1 MEIVSSKSHKSHIC
15 SLRLRVHKALWP
27 WSFKV
32 AQSPH
37 QANQPTG
44 PGPGKPTY
52 SLHIGSTYGIFTY
65 MKGGFYGKCIGISY
79 MDGLKTSETNTP
91 TTQYWVFSALF
102 REEQQK
108 HIPPRQPALLKMV
121 PCRKKKTTS
130 SHPKKVTS
138 NDLKPTEPI
147 SSESFPVPFRDSS
160 NVAQYWRRPCLPVRL
175 FLLGYLEN
183 LDGWNLLPI
192 YIGSGWNCWR
202 CYRNFIFPSA
212 TCMIHLP
219 ACGVNW
225 W

>member
-1 MEIVSSKSHKSHIC
+1 MEIVSSKSHKAHIC

-44 PGPGKPTY
+44 PGLGKPTY

-121 PCRKKKTTS
+121 PCRGNACQRKRRHLLIRKK
-130 SHPKKVTS
+130 SHRM
-138 NDLKPTEPI
+138 I
-147 SSESFPVPFRDSS
+147 SSLRSQSPQ
-160 NVAQYWRRPCLPVRL
+160 NL
-175 FLLGYLEN
+175 FQFLSAIRQMLRSTE
-183 LDGWNLLPI
+183 DVHACP
-192 YIGSGWNCWR
+192 SVFFCWGILR
-202 CYRNFIFPSA
+202 ILTGEICYQSILVQGEIAGDA
-212 TCMIHLP
+212 TET
-219 ACGVNW
+219 
-225 W
+225 